1 MADANTSSRISTLR
15 PRNAEGVVVA
25 PLNPPAHLPAHPVQ
39 QARQH
44 AMALPQFEVVHPH
57 LAERVLVGPGVPHQ
71 GLPQNAL
78 APAQIALALVPAQPT
93 NKRKGRGSIGQDEEP
108 NKRAQ
113 LFDINGAVVSVCHI
127 LLYICYSHLFVLQNA
142 DRTKERS
149 FLDLKKRR
157 RDRDAQKLIV
167 QRAGEEDGSV
177 RPRKGHC
184 RHQPGSYD

>member
-1 MADANTSSRISTLR
+1 MYRFFTTATIARVFFSPTFFSFHLHSLSIKMADANTSSRISTLR

-78 APAQIALALVPAQPT
+78 APAQIAL
-93 NKRKGRGSIGQDEEP
+93 
-108 NKRAQ
+108 RARSP
-113 LFDINGAVVSVCHI
+113 LSP
-127 LLYICYSHLFVLQNA
+127 
-142 DRTKERS
+142 RTRE
-149 FLDLKKRR
+149 
-157 RDRDAQKLIV
+157 
-167 QRAGEEDGSV
+167 RAGALSV
-177 RPRKGHC
+177 KMRSPTRG
-184 RHQPGSYD
+184 PSSST